1 MQPITLQPIDT
12 PLELMC
18 SHCDHLIYRVFKNKT
33 NERSEQMTA
42 INLPISCAEVYWC
55 IADSES
61 INSQEISEKTGLA
74 KSTVQGHLGV
84 LEKGNAIKSQGR
96 PKQYCVSE
104 NVPSEILEWLREFE
118 ELARAT
124 RDFRGRTLP
133 LLHKEKQF
141 VSHSP
146 TH

>member
-1 MQPITLQPIDT
+1 
-12 PLELMC
+12 
-18 SHCDHLIYRVFKNKT
+18 
-33 NERSEQMTA
+33 MTT

-61 INSQEISEKTGLA
+61 VNSTDVAQKTGLA
-74 KSTVQGHLGV
+74 KSTVQGYLV
-84 LEKGNAIKSQGR
+84 TLEKSGAIKSQGR

-104 NVPSEILEWLREFE
+104 NVPSEILDWLKEFE

-124 RDFRGRTLP
+124 RDFRSRTL
-133 LLHKEKQF
+133 LLLPKEKQL
-141 VSHSP
+141 VSDSP